1 MALNFPDNPQTG
13 DTYLAPN
20 NQLYLYDGEK
30 WIGFVTPAGTIAQGI
45 TFVGDDSTGTRVSDG
60 ESFKITGSGS
70 VTTAVSGDTI
80 TITGS
85 ASAQGITFVGDD
97 SSGTRVSD
105 GESFKIAGTQNV
117 STAVS
122 GDTLT
127 ITGPNL
133 SSYATQSYVT
143 SQGYITNSPI
153 TVVGDDSTGVTLN
166 SGETIK
172 IAGTQNISTAVSGDT
187 LTITGINTGDFAFSG
202 NTLSTTSSNADIEL
216 DPAGTGNLILKSG
229 NFLPAADNTQYLGSA
244 SKRWHTLYV
253 GPGSININGVTIS
266 ESAGKLNIPSG
277 VTGTQGLASIILPVP
292 SSLPYS
298 GQNDN
303 LGNPFLFAN
312 DTVFLDQ
319 HTYLYIQGKVAAGGI
334 WAGWTV
340 GTGYPESLGFTPATF
355 THTHSNGALTQLT
368 LASGGSGL
376 SVAATDNIMAFRNGD
391 PITTTLASPYAGI
404 LGTVDA
410 QGSSQDTLTTI
421 NQLTAGGT
429 FTAQDQ
435 SLFFDNIN
443 LQTGANIVF
452 SDSTTQNTAARIT
465 VVGDDSTGVTLNAGE
480 TIKIAGSGSI
490 TTAVSG
496 DTLTITGSASAQGIT
511 FVGDDSSG
519 TRVSDGESF
528 KITGTQNITTAVSGD
543 TLTITGPDLSSYLTA
558 VPKTIDV
565 NAISSSD
572 SSAIEINDAV
582 NLSGLLTANAGL
594 TINNNSNTWSFG
606 STGTLTV
613 PANGIITAPNAQ
625 EFQLQAKD
633 TNSVLRNEINLDPNN
648 GTYMS
653 VWSPASSN
661 SFSTGDW
668 GTASWVN
675 ESGVGVAYFTNAEN
689 LQDFWTT
696 GVGSFENIVI
706 EVSINSG
713 SRVPV
718 TYDGNNGEQ
727 YGVTLILGN
736 AVPVSSPTTITSL
749 TFYYQTKNRI
759 NIDYDGGEIL
769 IDAQSMNIKLQ
780 TTELLDLRSGGNL
793 NIRGLGQQPV
803 RIYTDNP
810 THMWEFDTSGSL
822 TLPRE
827 GKING
832 IGDGGPGGDRYGY
845 MTWDGNSSA
854 GGLGWNTMK
863 LVPDTGLESVDTYII
878 LDPAYV
884 DSETGSIHIRAGG
897 TLDNSL
903 AHLCLGG
910 ENSHVKIGA
919 GANPPV
925 TVKANN
931 NSWTFGTDGT
941 LTFPDSTTQNTAA
954 RITIVG
960 DDSTGVTLNAG
971 ETIKIAGAGSITTAV
986 SGDTITITGTG
997 GGASIGD
1004 LTVDGTT
1011 ISSGSSSK
1019 ITLNESVDITGTLQ
1033 VNDIN
1038 SADSSAIQIN
1048 DGVNV
1053 SGTLTANTI
1062 QTNQI
1067 SSTESSAIQINDSLN
1082 ASGTI
1087 TATTFVT
1094 HGTGGSITGVNTLQ
1108 VNEISSADSTAV
1120 QINDGVNVSGTLT
1133 ANTFVT
1139 NNISSSES
1147 SAIQVD
1153 DAINFAGAGTFHGS
1167 VRFNAGYTEKINAL
1181 TASSTITVNCATA
1194 SIHTVTL
1201 TASTGFVITSLPTG
1215 GSVTVII
1222 TQGGSGSYTAT
1233 FGTDT
1238 STTVKFPGGAPTLST
1253 AVSAIDVVT
1262 IFNDGTNY
1270 LGNIAKAYA

>member
-1 MALNFPDNPQTG
+1 
-13 DTYLAPN
+13 
-20 NQLYLYDGEK
+20 
-30 WIGFVTPAGTIAQGI
+30 
-45 TFVGDDSTGTRVSDG
+45 VGDDSTGTRVSDG
-60 ESFKITGSGS
+60 ESFKIAGGTGLTS
-70 VTTAVSGDTI
+70 VVSGDTI
-80 TITGS
+80 TLDIDSTVATLTGSQELTNKTLTTPKIDLIKDANGNEVLGFSTTASATDYLVIKNGIGVGSPLHIYAEGDSANIGVHLQPKGSGIFTISDGTDFNKGIRFRSSSSAASAITLIDAVSSAGRVVTLPDATDTLVGRATQDTLTNKSISLTTNTITG
-85 ASAQGITFVGDD
+85 TVVTLVGDD
-97 SSGTRVSD
+97 STGTTLNI
-105 GESFKIAGTQNV
+105 GETFKIAGTQNV
-117 STAVS
+117 S
-122 GDTLT
+122 
-127 ITGPNL
+127 
-133 SSYATQSYVT
+133 
-143 SQGYITNSPI
+143 
-153 TVVGDDSTGVTLN
+153 
-166 SGETIK
+166 
-172 IAGTQNISTAVSGDT
+172 
-187 LTITGINTGDFAFSG
+187 
-202 NTLSTTSSNADIEL
+202 
-216 DPAGTGNLILKSG
+216 
-229 NFLPAADNTQYLGSA
+229 
-244 SKRWHTLYV
+244 
-253 GPGSININGVTIS
+253 
-266 ESAGKLNIPSG
+266 
-277 VTGTQGLASIILPVP
+277 
-292 SSLPYS
+292 
-298 GQNDN
+298 
-303 LGNPFLFAN
+303 
-312 DTVFLDQ
+312 
-319 HTYLYIQGKVAAGGI
+319 
-334 WAGWTV
+334 
-340 GTGYPESLGFTPATF
+340 
-355 THTHSNGALTQLT
+355 
-368 LASGGSGL
+368 
-376 SVAATDNIMAFRNGD
+376 
-391 PITTTLASPYAGI
+391 
-404 LGTVDA
+404 
-410 QGSSQDTLTTI
+410 
-421 NQLTAGGT
+421 
-429 FTAQDQ
+429 
-435 SLFFDNIN
+435 
-443 LQTGANIVF
+443 
-452 SDSTTQNTAARIT
+452 
-465 VVGDDSTGVTLNAGE
+465 
-480 TIKIAGSGSI
+480 
-490 TTAVSG
+490 
-496 DTLTITGSASAQGIT
+496 
-511 FVGDDSSG
+511 
-519 TRVSDGESF
+519 
-528 KITGTQNITTAVSGD
+528 TAVSGD

-558 VPKTIDV
+558 VPKTIDI
-565 NAISSSD
+565 NSISSSD
-572 SSAIEINDAV
+572 SSAIQINDAV

-613 PANGIITAPNAQ
+613 PANGIITAPINQ

-653 VWSPASSN
+653 VWAPASSN

-668 GTASWVN
+668 ATASWVN
-675 ESGVGVAYFTNAEN
+675 ESGLGVAYFTGAEN

-696 GVGSFENIVI
+696 GVGSFETIVI
-706 EVSINSG
+706 EVSINGG

-780 TTELLDLRSGGNL
+780 TTENLDLRSGGNL

-810 THMWEFDTSGSL
+810 THMWEFDTAGSL

-878 LDPAYV
+878 LDPSYV

-954 RITIVG
+954 RITVVG

-971 ETIKIAGAGSITTAV
+971 ETIKIAGSGSITTSV

-1053 SGTLTANTI
+1053 SGDLNVSGSINKVTITAPAAGSTLTIANGKTLTASNSLTFTGTDATSFAFPGTSGTVVTLAATQSLTNKTLTLPVIDNIKHGYSTTATAAGTTILTSTSNYMQFFTGSTTQILSLPAPQTMTLGQGFLIVNNSTGSVEVRAANSATVITVLPGTAASCISIDLTAGNGAAGWNAEFVGFSSVTGTGANVLAVSPTITGTLTANTFV
-1062 QTNQI
+1062 TNDI
-1067 SSTESSAIQINDSLN
+1067 SSADSSAIQINDSLN

-1108 VNEISSADSTAV
+1108 VNEISSADSTAI
-1120 QINDGVNVSGTLT
+1120 QINDGMNISGTLV

-1139 NNISSSES
+1139 NSISSSES

-1181 TASSTITVNCATA
+1181 TPSSTITVNCALA
-1194 SIHTVTL
+1194 SVHTVTL

-1215 GSVTVII
+1215 GSVTLII

-1262 IFNDGTNY
+1262 VFNDGTNY